1 MTTIQEHINADGVRY
16 AETNIQTEEW
26 LQMLTDGIIGQRQIE
41 VLLCFYREPE
51 HQGICKVLAKKYG
64 GSMNNFSNPI
74 WRMGQAVQQYLNRF
88 EVKGLTDKGKARK
101 KMSIGSFL

>member
-16 AETNIQTEEW
+16 AETNIRTEEW

-64 GSMNNFSNPI
+64 
-74 WRMGQAVQQYLNRF
+74 QARVCLDCKAGIVQGIRVIPLSRTI
-88 EVKGLTDKGKARK
+88 KL
-101 KMSIGSFL
+101 L